1 MGISTRLSP
10 SYAVRFWVGWLVQLL
25 RGCTSLLVGWYTIT
39 WLVHFLLWQA
49 AKPSGDKCT
58 PYKCTPLENL
68 IATLQQLDCH
78 ATATWLPRCGNM
90 VIAQRQHGYRAT
102 VMVRQRACWVCGVM
116 RKRLSVRSPTSQT
129 MRCWASVTTSW
140 ARFSKT
146 FFLRSVR

>member
-10 SYAVRFWVGWLVQLL
+10 SYAVRFWAGWLVQLL
-25 RGCTSLLVGWYTIT
+25 RGCTSLLVGTR
-39 WLVHFLLWQA
+39 LLGWCT
-49 AKPSGDKCT
+49 PYKCT

-102 VMVRQRACWVCGVM
+102 VMVRRRACWVCGVM

-129 MRCWASVTTSW
+129 MRCWTSVTTSW